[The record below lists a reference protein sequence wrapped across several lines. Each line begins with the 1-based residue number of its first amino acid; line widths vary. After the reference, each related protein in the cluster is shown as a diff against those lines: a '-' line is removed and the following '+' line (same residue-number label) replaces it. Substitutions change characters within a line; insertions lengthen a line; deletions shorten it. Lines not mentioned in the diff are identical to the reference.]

1 VYIHDAFLWLRCY
14 VNSEIRVKFQNK
26 WYVLATVSK
35 SRQINYVKSWEN
47 VEYMGKDGNIDISAL

>member
-1 VYIHDAFLWLRCY
+1 MLC
-14 VNSEIRVKFQNK
+14 NSEIRVMFQNK

-35 SRQINYVKSWEN
+35 SRQINHVNSWEN